1 MNGMSLTAV
10 TSAVN
15 HFFSFRGLPCP
26 REPEFDVFT
35 DVDGRKQ
42 KKSGLPFGKPPCLAM
57 IYLAMYAAA
66 FCAAIRPKITISATA
81 LPPRRFAPCTPPVTS
96 PAAYRPGMT

>member
-15 HFFSFRGLPCP
+15 HFFSVRGLTCP
-26 REPEFDVFT
+26 REPEFDVLQT
-35 DVDGRKQ
+35 LTEE
-42 KKSGLPFGKPPCLAM
+42 KKKGSLPFGKPPCLAM

-66 FCAAIRPKITISATA
+66 FCAAIRPKTTISATA

>member
-15 HFFSFRGLPCP
+15 HFFSFRGLPCL
-26 REPEFDVFT
+26 REPEFDVLQT
-35 DVDGRKQ
+35 LTEEK

-66 FCAAIRPKITISATA
+66 FCAAIRPKTTISATA